1 MCSRSS
7 SGPSAISAND
17 RHAGG
22 RGRERVLA
30 KCGVSEAS
38 CRSPPSGNAADHV
51 KLIGAVYALDVG
63 DLRAVVLSVVM
74 AERFSDGLLARDP
87 SD

>member
-1 MCSRSS
+1 
-7 SGPSAISAND
+7 
-17 RHAGG
+17 
-22 RGRERVLA
+22 
-30 KCGVSEAS
+30 
-38 CRSPPSGNAADHV
+38 
-51 KLIGAVYALDVG
+51 VYALDVG